1 MENRESGIWR
11 MWERFRIL
19 NVTNLK
25 VIENPKSPSCN
36 NVFGVNLILKIEIS
50 LDNTLF
56 PASSFC
62 LFVFYLFFNWRKM
75 ALQKFVVFCQTSA
88 WIRHRY
94 IYIPSLLNLPPCSF
108 RNMIGVSKR
117 EKPLVLK
124 HVKIMNNP
132 ENISNI
138 SADVRLFPISNH
150 HFSS

>member
-1 MENRESGIWR
+1 

-62 LFVFYLFFNWRKM
+62 LFVFYLFFN
-75 ALQKFVVFCQTSA
+75 
-88 WIRHRY
+88 
-94 IYIPSLLNLPPCSF
+94 
-108 RNMIGVSKR
+108 
-117 EKPLVLK
+117 
-124 HVKIMNNP
+124 
-132 ENISNI
+132 
-138 SADVRLFPISNH
+138 
-150 HFSS
+150 

>member
-1 MENRESGIWR
+1 MENRESDIWR

-25 VIENPKSPSCN
+25 VIENPKSLSCS

-50 LDNTLF
+50 LDSTLF

-62 LFVFYLFFNWRKM
+62 YLFFFNWRMM
-75 ALQKFVVFCQTSA
+75 ALQNFVVCCQTST
-88 WIRHRY
+88 WISHTY
-94 IYIPSLLNLPPCSF
+94 IYIPSFLNLPLCSF
-108 RNMIGVSKR
+108 KNMIGVSKR

-138 SADVRLFPISNH
+138 SADVGLFPISSH
-150 HFSS
+150 YFSS